1 VSSNPFS
8 QLSDRAQELLL
19 VGALFLIALV
29 TRAYGI
35 WKWPVTGDEYYTIMY
50 ATERAS
56 GLVGSAYYALVL
68 LSQSLF
74 GATPWAAR
82 LPAVVC
88 GVLSVPAFYVM
99 CRSMLTRRAAVVGAL
114 FVVLSE
120 WHLFHSQMARFYS
133 GVFLFGTLSYYFYYL
148 ALTKER
154 YVHVALFFASS
165 LAAVSFHATGIFV
178 VVSCGAYSAFLAWYA
193 SGRRV
198 VLSGSMARVHLSV
211 CVVAAALVSPK
222 LFGIVE
228 SWGVGGGGLR
238 LAALR
243 DMLGVVENMEVVVF
257 VSAMLGLLYLYR
269 TDTSTFFLFAF
280 LVLIPL
286 TSILAFSVFM
296 PPARPRYMLYALPL
310 FFALSGLIC
319 TETATGLEHA
329 TIANRSVALVVS
341 AVLLV
346 SFLSYYLGR
355 ESLSIKDP
363 VRFVQAQY
371 EKGDDVFVFGPSA
384 RYNFD
389 GALSVNMVYSKALWR
404 RGLVPVAER
413 EGRTWIIVD
422 TYRTAPI
429 RGDLETWLMEN
440 ASLKWRKE
448 ETRFDYTQRGYEV
461 WAENVE

>member
-1 VSSNPFS
+1 
-8 QLSDRAQELLL
+8 
-19 VGALFLIALV
+19 
-29 TRAYGI
+29 
-35 WKWPVTGDEYYTIMY
+35 
-50 ATERAS
+50 
-56 GLVGSAYYALVL
+56 
-68 LSQSLF
+68 
-74 GATPWAAR
+74 
-82 LPAVVC
+82 
-88 GVLSVPAFYVM
+88 
-99 CRSMLTRRAAVVGAL
+99 
-114 FVVLSE
+114 
-120 WHLFHSQMARFYS
+120 
-133 GVFLFGTLSYYFYYL
+133 
-148 ALTKER
+148 
-154 YVHVALFFASS
+154 
-165 LAAVSFHATGIFV
+165 
-178 VVSCGAYSAFLAWYA
+178 
-193 SGRRV
+193 
-198 VLSGSMARVHLSV
+198 
-211 CVVAAALVSPK
+211 
-222 LFGIVE
+222 
-228 SWGVGGGGLR
+228 
-238 LAALR
+238 
-243 DMLGVVENMEVVVF
+243 MLGVVENMEVVVF